1 MFTANLRVPSLES
14 LPGARNKTTTAA
26 PTPATS
32 TNMFRTISSVPSFR
46 TYQTP
51 QPSTGTQMSDSR
63 VRRSR
68 SASRRPYSADDV
80 IPPAPL
86 EPLPAHPMTSQR
98 NLGNN
103 ADAFSLQQRS
113 KSTNVLGRSRSFS
126 SSSDQQRLPLNVSS
140 LNVSSGRHVVNG
152 PASWVPQSPTVSCNS
167 SRKVS
172 QYSGSS
178 HAHIMRQ
185 QSSQDMTAAMYSNTQ
200 HKQSA
205 TPLYVPPIAALS
217 VNTCPTSRVMDMLT
231 LSPNLRV
238 PKLDYELSPY
248 TPHDYMSNFNL
259 DPVAVSVA
267 NMSRCTAAADS
278 PTSSDTTINTPVEE
292 QQQTT
297 AAIRFGVVR
306 HTTARMKSV
315 MMGGSSSISQEVV
328 LVAMN
333 GLLILYPFKATSSGV
348 QKLPRLYDG
357 PITHSCIK
365 KRENEQ
371 EISTFVA
378 NTLGQSPI
386 ALMQLEDAAVGVV
399 AGKKSTLKVTGV
411 AVRRTL
417 FGRDSRKEEVW
428 MFEMEGA
435 EALDKWRVCIE
446 ALV

>member
-14 LPGARNKTTTAA
+14 LPGSRNKNTSAA
-26 PTPATS
+26 STPVTS
-32 TNMFRTISSVPSFR
+32 TNMFRTISSVPSFQ
-46 TYQTP
+46 TYQAS
-51 QPSTGTQMSDSR
+51 QPSLETHMSDSR
-63 VRRSR
+63 LRRSR

-86 EPLPAHPMTSQR
+86 EPLPAHPLTSQR

-103 ADAFSLQQRS
+103 SDAFSLQQRS

-126 SSSDQQRLPLNVSS
+126 SSSDQQRMPLNVSA
-140 LNVSSGRHVVNG
+140 LNAGSTSRHVVNG
-152 PASWVPQSPTVSCNS
+152 HASWVPQSPTASCNS

-185 QSSQDMTAAMYSNTQ
+185 QSSQDMSAAMYSNTP
-200 HKQSA
+200 HKQPVA
-205 TPLYVPPIAALS
+205 PLYVQPVAALS

-231 LSPNLRV
+231 MSPNLRV

-259 DPVAVSVA
+259 DTVGVSVA
-267 NMSRCTAAADS
+267 TMSRCTAAANS
-278 PTSSDTTINTPVEE
+278 PTSSDTTINTPAEE
-292 QQQTT
+292 QQQQAS

-315 MMGGSSSISQEVV
+315 MMGGSISQEVV

-333 GLLILYPFKATSSGV
+333 GLLILYPFKATSGV
-348 QKLPRLYDG
+348 QKLPYLYDG
-357 PITHSCIK
+357 PITQSCIK

-378 NTLGQSPI
+378 HTLGQSPI
-386 ALMQLEDAAVGVV
+386 GLMQLEDAVVGVV
-399 AGKKSTLKVTGV
+399 VGKKNTLKVSGV

-428 MFEMEGA
+428 IFEMEGA
-435 EALDKWRVCIE
+435 EALDRWRACIE
-446 ALV
+446 ALL